1 MVGGTSLAAPLWAG
15 MTAVWNQANITAGK
29 PVVGFAAP
37 LLYSLGNNP
46 SVYPSVF
53 HDVTTGSAGG
63 NPAGAG
69 WDQVTGWGSPNL
81 VNLIAVSQD
90 LTLTSTTLA
99 TSKNPIV
106 VGETV
111 VYTATVPQIPTGGTV
126 TFRQDSKAI
135 GGCGAKPLSAS
146 GTATCSV
153 KHSTAT
159 TRKIQANYSGN
170 ADFAGSPSNIIS
182 ETINPS
188 ASSFVGYWMVG
199 GTGDVYGFGSAKS
212 LGNAHTQNV
221 SHFEPTPSRN
231 GYWIV
236 NRAGQVY
243 AFGDAHHYGNAAG
256 LAAGESVSS
265 LSATPS
271 GHGYWLF
278 TSKGRALTFGDAH
291 FYGDLRSKVLNGP
304 VIGSVATPTG
314 HGYYMVAT
322 DGGIFSFGDA
332 GFYGSTGNLRLNK
345 PVNGLVP
352 TPTNRGYWMV
362 ASDGGIFAFGDARF
376 RGSMGGRHLNSPVVG
391 MVRYGNGYLM
401 VGSDGG
407 IFDFSDK
414 PFLGSLAGR
423 SLAAPIVSVAS

>member
-1 MVGGTSLAAPLWAG
+1 

-37 LLYSLGNNP
+37 LLYSLGNNKT
-46 SVYPSVF
+46 VYHDIF

-81 VNLIAVSQD
+81 ANLIAVSQAPRAYVD
-90 LTLTSTTLA
+90 DTRHVEESQHRRRH
-99 TSKNPIV
+99 
-106 VGETV
+106 GR
-111 VYTATVPQIPTGGTV
+111 YTATVSPIPNGGTV
-126 TFRQDSKAI
+126 TFRQDSNSISGCSARPLTA
-135 GGCGAKPLSAS
+135 GGH
-146 GTATCSV
+146 ATCSI
-153 KHSTAT
+153 KYSKAAAY
-159 TRKIQANYSGN
+159 RIQAGYSGN
-170 ADFAGSPSNIIS
+170 ADFAGGPSNIIA
-182 ETINPS
+182 EKVNAAPPG
-188 ASSFVGYWMVG
+188 AGYWMAG
-199 GTGDVYGFGSAKS
+199 RTGVVYGFGSAKAR
-212 LGNAHTQNV
+212 GNANTQNV

-243 AFGDAHHYGNAAG
+243 AFGDAHPYGNAAG
-256 LAAGESVSS
+256 LGAGESVSS
-265 LSATPS
+265 LSTTPS

-332 GFYGSTGNLRLNK
+332 GFYGSTGRLRLNK

-362 ASDGGIFAFGDARF
+362 ASDGGIFAFGDASF

-423 SLAAPIVSVAS
+423 ALPAPIVSVAS